1 MHNSAIRRC
10 SRGTHQHYPQSSEA
24 AKDVVAHSA
33 IKPISG
39 NFLKLDGVGQVIPNK
54 LFSRKVWI

>member
-33 IKPISG
+33 IKVK
-39 NFLKLDGVGQVIPNK
+39 NLDAWNLLP
-54 LFSRKVWI
+54 